1 MLKSYLDIDFRPI
14 MRSNLDG
21 INPEFMYKI
30 LGARHLF
37 KKGIISHVY
46 LPYLMQRN
54 ILQKER
60 DTALAKNRS
69 QISHSKISVI
79 ALVDSMLRLI
89 KNLTNKMDISA
100 WADYDH
106 KNTYQEDDNEIKK
119 SFIQNVVKNKNFYT
133 AWDMGAN
140 TGLFSEHISEY
151 VKNVLAMDADSIAI
165 EKMYQRLKF
174 KESNIHPL
182 VMNLE
187 NVSPNQGFNSQE
199 RSRLESRSNPDLV
212 MCLAIIHHVRLNS
225 NIPCET
231 FLNYLRSLNAE
242 IVIEFVDR
250 EDEMVVKLLMNK
262 KEQYAD
268 YNIDSFKES
277 TLKFFNIQDT
287 TSIKGGLRT
296 LFHLTPK

>member
-1 MLKSYLDIDFRPI
+1 
-14 MRSNLDG
+14 
-21 INPEFMYKI
+21 
-30 LGARHLF
+30 
-37 KKGIISHVY
+37 
-46 LPYLMQRN
+46 
-54 ILQKER
+54 
-60 DTALAKNRS
+60 
-69 QISHSKISVI
+69 
-79 ALVDSMLRLI
+79 
-89 KNLTNKMDISA
+89 
-100 WADYDH
+100 
-106 KNTYQEDDNEIKK
+106 
-119 SFIQNVVKNKNFYT
+119 
-133 AWDMGAN
+133 MGAN

-165 EKMYQRLKF
+165 EKMHQRLKF